1 MDNEREM
8 SGQRREPGTEL
19 VERSKMIFLQEVV
32 EEFRQN
38 QQQYDLE
45 AEFAKTK
52 QNRNLVIPTV
62 ILGLIVVFLL
72 VVIAVTQY
80 IQTQSRSIA
89 VNIEDFADVN
99 LRDVLDEAQRL
110 QNQLDSTERELE
122 QTIAERD
129 DRIDR
134 TERERDRSIQLL
146 RDQEL
151 AAGQIRTRTAEL
163 EAQAASEIESL
174 EAEYEPR
181 IAELEA
187 RIEDL
192 RDQIAQYD
200 SRQLEQ
206 AREQEEVLNNQQR
219 LAELEQQR
227 LREQYEA
234 EIDRLTETYE
244 AEIARLEAFQEEFE
258 TTIRQRHANEI
269 AALRA
274 AHREELAEMFARYNP
289 EFTDGELLGL
299 LDDTF
304 TRNDG
309 AFGPTAPYSDL
320 LGAEGV
326 ADRGEYRELQRRYGE
341 LQRLVNR
348 LQDVPYENSID
359 LSLNQ
364 VESRVYDLIVR
375 YEELWTGL
383 EESVIDRDTII
394 AARDST
400 IAEQRTR
407 IDELLYALE
416 ELTRVNGET
425 GYVLDPRDSEE
436 IVVYVSRIRTVREG
450 ALGYVFRRDDEFVGS
465 VRFLRREGRMVAEEV
480 DTVDE
485 MEIRPFDKIL
495 IEAE

>member
-1 MDNEREM
+1 
-8 SGQRREPGTEL
+8 
-19 VERSKMIFLQEVV
+19 MIFLQEIV
-32 EEFRQN
+32 EEFRQK
-38 QQQYDLE
+38 QEQYDLE

-52 QNRNLVIPTV
+52 KNRSVVIPAV
-62 ILGLIVVFLL
+62 IVGLIVLFAI

-110 QNQLDSTERELE
+110 QNQLDAAQRELE

-129 DRIDR
+129 ERIGQV
-134 TERERDRSIQLL
+134 ERERDRSIQLL
-146 RDQEL
+146 RDQGL
-151 AAGQIRTRTAEL
+151 GAGQIRTRTAEL

-174 EAEYEPR
+174 EAQYAPR
-181 IAELEA
+181 IADLEA

-227 LREQYEA
+227 IREQYEA

-244 AEIARLEAFQEEFE
+244 AEIARLEAFQQEFE
-258 TTIRQRHANEI
+258 TTIRQRHANEM

-274 AHREELAEMFARYNP
+274 AHRQELAEMFARYNP
-289 EFTDGELLGL
+289 QYTDGELLGL

-304 TRNDG
+304 PGSGDE
-309 AFGPTAPYSDL
+309 FGPTAPYSGI
-320 LGAEGV
+320 LGSEGI
-326 ADRGEYRELQRRYGE
+326 ADRRAYAELQQRYDELQRI
-341 LQRLVNR
+341 VNR
-348 LQDVPYENSID
+348 LQDVPYENSVAR
-359 LSLNQ
+359 SLDQ
-364 VESRVYDLIVR
+364 VEARVYDLIIR

-383 EESVIDRDTII
+383 EDSVIDRDTII
-394 AARDST
+394 AARDTT
-400 IAEQRTR
+400 IAEQRNR

-425 GYVLDPRDSEE
+425 GYVLDPRNPEE
-436 IVVYVSRIRTVREG
+436 IVVYVARIRTVREG

-465 VRFLRREGRMVAEEV
+465 VRFVRRDGRMVAEEV